1 MRLNCL
7 IVLAITFNFFIT
19 GCAQQKQAK
28 AELLIAK
35 EFKTKMDT
43 TTDKQIIDVRTPEE
57 FVGGSIAGA
66 INIDFNNNSFETEVQ
81 KLDRT
86 KAVFVYCKAGGRSKD
101 AVEVFKKNGFKLIYD
116 LKGGIMSWTNN
127 NFPVIVADKANK
139 SESPITE
146 QLTVDAFNKVTNS
159 DKIVI
164 IDFFAVW
171 CGPCKK
177 LSPMLEEFSKEYNN
191 KIKVVKID
199 VDKNPLI
206 SQHFRIESIPLL
218 LFYKDGKL
226 VNQVMGLPE
235 KTELKTEI
243 EKLIK

>member
-1 MRLNCL
+1 MRL
-7 IVLAITFNFFIT
+7 IFITISAIFFNFFIV

-35 EFKTKMDT
+35 EFKIKIDT
-43 TTDKQIIDVRTPEE
+43 TSNKQIIDVRTPEE
-57 FVGGSIAGA
+57 FAGGSIAGA
-66 INIDFNNNSFETEVQ
+66 INIDFNNNSFESEIQ
-81 KLDRT
+81 KLDKSKT
-86 KAVFVYCKAGGRSKD
+86 IFVYCKAGGRSKD
-101 AVEVFKKNGFKLIYD
+101 AVEIFQKNGFKVIYD

-127 NFPVIVADKANK
+127 SFPVIVADKANK
-139 SESPITE
+139 NESPITE
-146 QLTVDAFNKVTNS
+146 QLTVDAFNKITNS

-164 IDFFAVW
+164 IDFYAIW

-177 LSPMLEEFSKEYNN
+177 LSPMLEEFSKEYNS
-191 KIKVVKID
+191 KIRIVKID

-206 SQHFRIESIPLL
+206 SQYFRIESIPLL

-235 KTELKTEI
+235 KAELKTEL